1 MAVNDQSEIIL
12 IPQGMLPWH
21 QFLMLLTQAAS
32 GTAGRTNIGF
42 HPASSLTIHYQ

>member
-21 QFLMLLTQAAS
+21 QFLLLLNTGGQWHS
-32 GTAGRTNIGF
+32 RAG
-42 HPASSLTIHYQ
+42 